1 MNVSTTILE
10 RTATL
15 TELDEDILN
24 DLDEST
30 DDGKGDGLAHYVH
43 QDDIIAATFQGKVVF
58 ALCGK
63 RWVPNRN
70 PEGLPVCARCQAVHD
85 DPSNFLPEDGD
96 TP

>member
-1 MNVSTTILE
+1 MSTQTLE

-30 DDGKGDGLAHYVH
+30 DDGEGDGLAHYVH

-70 PEGLPVCARCQAVHD
+70 PEGLPICPKCIEAYD

>member
-1 MNVSTTILE
+1 MSTTTLE

-30 DDGKGDGLAHYVH
+30 DDGEGDGLAHYVH

-70 PEGLPVCARCQAVHD
+70 PEGLPVCPGCQAEYD